1 MCKMDNRKF
10 TEGSVIKGK
19 DLKGCILCKILSE
32 DMLMQGFQYKMGM
45 NEDIKPLAMSGSC
58 GAGLHFCLVKDV
70 GRYLDYGNK
79 LAVVSIPD
87 EEDVYVDDRKFR
99 THRMVIETVMPF
111 GETAAWEYLYEHR
124 ADITAFDNYA
134 VRWAAESGY
143 FEVVEY
149 LYEHGA
155 DITADDNYAMKWAAE
170 NGHLEVVKYLHGH
183 GADITADSNY
193 ALRWAALD
201 GHLEV
206 VKYLHEHG
214 ADLMAESSCALRW
227 SAENGHLEVVKHL
240 HENGADITA
249 DDNYAVRKAERN
261 MHLDVAE
268 YPKENMQ

>member
-19 DLKGCILCKILSE
+19 DLMDCILCKILSE

-124 ADITAFDNYA
+124 ADITADSNYA
-134 VRWAAESGY
+134 V
-143 FEVVEY
+143 
-149 LYEHGA
+149 
-155 DITADDNYAMKWAAE
+155 KWAAG
-170 NGHLEVVKYLHGH
+170 NGHLEVVKYLYEH
-183 GADITADSNY
+183 GADIMAWDNY
-193 ALRWAALD
+193 AIRKAAER

-206 VKYLHEHG
+206 VKYL
-214 ADLMAESSCALRW
+214 CR
-227 SAENGHLEVVKHL
+227 
-240 HENGADITA
+240 NGAGITVFNHYCTPIQA
-249 DDNYAVRKAERN
+249 LKIIIWKQLDRCIRKTGTWK
-261 MHLDVAE
+261 H
-268 YPKENMQ
+268 